1 MSLLHHLVFH
11 IYLSLFPCS
20 HLNLCIQKIRQ
31 RICLT
36 VIHKPTVWIK
46 ELNSVLSFIFAFH
59 CFIYIFIC
67 LLAPASFQ
75 KQTLTT
81 FSLHPLPKEI
91 EQYLYWKLLK
101 NFWVSPEYL
110 CCRLLRPT
118 YSKYAYATFVLPWLK
133 MPFNIIMYI

>member
-1 MSLLHHLVFH
+1 MYLLYSTYPFELTFNELLWLREGNVSLLHHLVFH

-46 ELNSVLSFIFAFH
+46 ELNSVLSFIFSFH

-75 KQTLTT
+75 KHSYYVFPSSPAQRNRTVFILEVVKK
-81 FSLHPLPKEI
+81 FLGKSRVPL
-91 EQYLYWKLLK
+91 L
-101 NFWVSPEYL
+101 
-110 CCRLLRPT
+110 
-118 YSKYAYATFVLPWLK
+118 
-133 MPFNIIMYI
+133 